1 MKQAKIFFLLAV
13 FFLSPSLWAQEQQN
27 SYSNSGR
34 NFKRGVAAVM
44 FSTIGG
50 AVLGLSTLSF
60 YGKPQEH
67 TDNITVGALIGLV
80 AGVGYV
86 VYDSN
91 RQPTP
96 PPSGNYD
103 FSWQE
108 PDQKFRRTS
117 LFAKN
122 KEVPLFKYQFDF

>member
-1 MKQAKIFFLLAV
+1 MKKITITVLLLSFLL
-13 FFLSPSLWAQEQQN
+13 SPQLYAQQQQN
-27 SYSNSGR
+27 TYSNSGR

-60 YGKPQEH
+60 YDKPQEH
-67 TDNITVGALIGLV
+67 TNNITVGALIGLV

-86 VYDSN
+86 VYDSSRRN
-91 RQPTP
+91 P

-103 FSWQE
+103 FSWE
-108 PDQKFRRTS
+108 RPDEQFKKAS

-122 KEVPLFKYQFDF
+122 KQAPVLQYQFDF